1 MEDFKNIEISISFK
15 LKRIT
20 FFKTEIK
27 DNS

>member
-1 MEDFKNIEISISFK
+1 MEDFKKIKISISIK
-15 LKRIT
+15 LKRIS